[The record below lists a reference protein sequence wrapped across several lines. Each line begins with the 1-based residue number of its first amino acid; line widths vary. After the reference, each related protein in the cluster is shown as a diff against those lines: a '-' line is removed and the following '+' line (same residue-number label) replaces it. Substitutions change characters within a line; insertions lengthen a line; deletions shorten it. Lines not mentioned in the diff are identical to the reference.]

1 MNLSIDLPKTLEER
15 LIAYCNVQGI
25 SQSEAIK
32 RALNS
37 LLNDNSPTAY
47 DLGVS
52 EFGADQTHSGDIAR
66 NSKHLLRE
74 NFRAENP
81 R

>member
-15 LIAYCNVQGI
+15 LTAYCALQGI
-25 SQSEAIK
+25 SRSEAIK
-32 RALNS
+32 RALNK
-37 LLNDNSPTAY
+37 LFNENLPTAY
-47 DLGVS
+47 DLGAN

-74 NFRAENP
+74 RFRAETT